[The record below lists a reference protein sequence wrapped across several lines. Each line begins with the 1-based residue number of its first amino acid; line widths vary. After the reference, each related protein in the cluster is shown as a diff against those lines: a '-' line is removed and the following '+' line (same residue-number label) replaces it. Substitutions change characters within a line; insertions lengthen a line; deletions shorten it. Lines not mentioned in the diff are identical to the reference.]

1 VMPEKIATRE
11 AYGRAL
17 AELGEKYKNL
27 IVLDA
32 DLSKSTRTELF
43 KNKFPE
49 RFINFGVAE
58 ANMMATAA
66 GLATCGNIVFAST
79 FAVFATGR
87 AFDQIRNS
95 IAYPHL
101 NVKIAASHAGITVG
115 EDGASHQS
123 VEDIALMRAIP
134 GMVVLNPSDG
144 ISTRY
149 LVEEAIKH
157 DGPVYIRLGRL
168 AVESVYDEN
177 FKDFKIGKSITLKE
191 GSDITIIATGLMV
204 QQSLKAWKIL
214 AEKGISA
221 RVIDIH
227 TIKPIDEAAIIKA
240 AKETGAILTCEEHNI
255 FGGLGS
261 AVAEVVSENYPVF
274 IKRIGIRDKFGKS
287 GKPEALLEKYGLTE
301 NDIVENAIELIRR
314 KKV

>member
-1 VMPEKIATRE
+1 MPEKIATRE
-11 AYGRAL
+11 AYGKAL

-214 AEKGISA
+214 GEKGISA
-221 RVIDIH
+221 RVIDMH
-227 TIKPIDEAAIIKA
+227 TIKPIDEKAIIKA

>member
-1 VMPEKIATRE
+1 MPEKIATRE

-214 AEKGISA
+214 GEKGISA
-221 RVIDIH
+221 RVIDMH
-227 TIKPIDEAAIIKA
+227 TIKPIDEKAIIKA

>member
-1 VMPEKIATRE
+1 MPEKIATRE

>member
-1 VMPEKIATRE
+1 MPEKIATRE

-314 KKV
+314 KRV

>member
-1 VMPEKIATRE
+1 MPEKIATRE

-204 QQSLKAWKIL
+204 QQALKAWKIL
-214 AEKGISA
+214 VEKGISA
-221 RVIDIH
+221 RVIDMH

>member
-1 VMPEKIATRE
+1 MPEKIATRE

-168 AVESVYDEN
+168 AVESVYNEN

-214 AEKGISA
+214 VEKGISA
-221 RVIDIH
+221 RVIDMH
-227 TIKPIDEAAIIKA
+227 TIKPIDEKAIIKA

>member
-1 VMPEKIATRE
+1 MPEKIATRE

-177 FKDFKIGKSITLKE
+177 FKDFKIGKSITLKD
-191 GSDITIIATGLMV
+191 GNDIAIIATGLMV

-214 AEKGISA
+214 GEKGISA
-221 RVIDIH
+221 RVIDMH
-227 TIKPIDEAAIIKA
+227 TIKPIDEKAIIKA